1 MTDSSDEID
10 IIKFLKKIYNAK
22 KIIVIST
29 FVFAL
34 SGVFFSLSKSNQ
46 FTSSTT
52 FIPQLNSG
60 TTKGGASSLTGLASL
75 AGISLTGGMENS
87 EFPPNLYPNIVN
99 GTPFKLDLLA
109 SKINFNSDSISIR
122 DYFTNSNITYNNL
135 KEIDFNEDNL
145 YAISKNDE
153 LLFNKISSKL
163 TLELNEKEGFIT
175 ISFTDANKSVSAQI
189 VRISKNLLKEQIVNF
204 KNQSSKEILDFS
216 IKQYNEKK
224 LSFENLQDETAMFV
238 DKNQN
243 ISSTLYQNRLNRLET
258 DLELSRSVLIQ
269 LASQVE
275 QAKLQL
281 NKNTP
286 VFVTIQPVTIPFKKS
301 GPNRK
306 GIVIT
311 FALVGF
317 VLSIGYILFKD
328 LIFNLIISVRS

>member
-1 MTDSSDEID
+1 MTDTSDEID

-34 SGVFFSLSKSNQ
+34 LGVFFSLNKSNE

-60 TTKGGASSLTGLASL
+60 TTKSGASSLTGLASL
-75 AGISLTGGMENS
+75 AGISLDGGLDNS
-87 EFPPNLYPNIVN
+87 EFPPTLYPNIINSV
-99 GTPFKLDLLA
+99 PFKLDLLR
-109 SKINFNSDSISIR
+109 SKIKNNSDTISFR
-122 DYFTNSNITYNNL
+122 EYLSNSKIFLNNL
-135 KEIDFNEDNL
+135 KDIDFNEKNI
-145 YAISKNDE
+145 YAISENDE
-153 LLFNKISSKL
+153 LFFNKISSKL
-163 TLELNEKEGFIT
+163 SLELNEKEGFIT
-175 ISFTDANKSVSAQI
+175 ISFTDTNKSVAAQI
-189 VRISKNLLKEQIVNF
+189 VKISKNLLEEQIVNF

-301 GPNRK
+301 GPNRIR
-306 GIVIT
+306 IVIT
-311 FALVGF
+311 YALVGF
-317 VLSIGYILFKD
+317 IFSVGYILFK
-328 LIFNLIISVRS
+328 NLIINLFLSVKS

>member
-22 KIIVIST
+22 KLIVIST
-29 FVFAL
+29 FVFVL
-34 SGVFFSLSKSNQ
+34 LGVIFSLSKSNV

-60 TTKGGASSLTGLASL
+60 TTKTGGSSLTGLASL
-75 AGISLTGGMENS
+75 AGISLAGGLENS
-87 EFPPNLYPNIVN
+87 EFPPNLYPKIVN
-99 GTPFKLDLLA
+99 GIPFKLDLLL
-109 SKINFNSDSISIR
+109 SKIEFNSDTITIR
-122 DYFTNSNITYNNL
+122 EYFSNSNISLNNL
-135 KEIDFNEDNL
+135 KDIDFNEKNI
-145 YAISKNDE
+145 YAISENDE
-153 LLFNKISSKL
+153 LFFNKISSKL
-163 TLELNEKEGFIT
+163 SLELNEKEGFIT
-175 ISFTDANKSVSAQI
+175 ISFTDTNKSVAAQI

-275 QAKLQL
+275 QSKLQL

-317 VLSIGYILFKD
+317 ILSVGYILFKD
-328 LIFNLIISVRS
+328 LIINLFISVKS

>member
-1 MTDSSDEID
+1 M
-10 IIKFLKKIYNAK
+10 A
-22 KIIVIST
+22 
-29 FVFAL
+29 
-34 SGVFFSLSKSNQ
+34 
-46 FTSSTT
+46 
-52 FIPQLNSG
+52 
-60 TTKGGASSLTGLASL
+60 
-75 AGISLTGGMENS
+75 
-87 EFPPNLYPNIVN
+87 
-99 GTPFKLDLLA
+99 
-109 SKINFNSDSISIR
+109 
-122 DYFTNSNITYNNL
+122 
-135 KEIDFNEDNL
+135 
-145 YAISKNDE
+145 
-153 LLFNKISSKL
+153 
-163 TLELNEKEGFIT
+163 
-175 ISFTDANKSVSAQI
+175 AQI

-311 FALVGF
+311 YALVGF
-317 VLSIGYILFKD
+317 ILSVGYILFKD
-328 LIFNLIISVRS
+328 LIINLFISVKS

>member
-22 KIIVIST
+22 KLIVIST
-29 FVFAL
+29 FVFVL
-34 SGVFFSLSKSNQ
+34 LGVIFSLSKSNV

-60 TTKGGASSLTGLASL
+60 TTKTGGSSLTGLASL
-75 AGISLTGGMENS
+75 AGISLAGGLENS
-87 EFPPNLYPNIVN
+87 EFPPNLYPKIVN
-99 GTPFKLDLLA
+99 GIPFKLDLLL
-109 SKINFNSDSISIR
+109 SKIEFNSDTITIR
-122 DYFTNSNITYNNL
+122 EYFSNSNISLNNL
-135 KEIDFNEDNL
+135 KDIDFNEKNI
-145 YAISKNDE
+145 YAISENDE
-153 LLFNKISSKL
+153 LFFNKISSKL
-163 TLELNEKEGFIT
+163 SLELNEKEGFIT
-175 ISFTDANKSVSAQI
+175 ISFTDTNKSVAAQI
-189 VRISKNLLKEQIVNF
+189 ARISKNLLKEQIVNF

-243 ISSTLYQNRLNRLET
+243 ISSTLYKNRLNRLET

-286 VFVTIQPVTIPFKKS
+286 VFVTFQPVTIPFKKS

-311 FALVGF
+311 YALVGF
-317 VLSIGYILFKD
+317 ILSVGYILFKD
-328 LIFNLIISVRS
+328 LIINLFISVKS